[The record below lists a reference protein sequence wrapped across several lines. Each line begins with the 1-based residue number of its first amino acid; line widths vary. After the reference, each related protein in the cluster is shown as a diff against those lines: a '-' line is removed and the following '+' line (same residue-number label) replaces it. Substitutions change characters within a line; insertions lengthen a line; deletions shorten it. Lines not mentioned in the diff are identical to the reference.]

1 MTENNKPEWFEI
13 AENDGPAQPIK
24 TRRSLPIAAVLA
36 VTLIIGVG
44 AVVAQTQEESPASAT
59 ETTTVANDQVVKA
72 TSSPAASTEAV
83 ATPQQSALANPN
95 IAKLPTGGE
104 HEGEDGDHDGRGK
117 HGPRPPHEEDGENH
131 FESDND

>member
-36 VTLIIGVG
+36 VALIIGVG

-131 FESDND
+131 FESDNN

>member
-44 AVVAQTQEESPASAT
+44 AVVAQTQEESPASAP

-72 TSSPAASTEAV
+72 TSSPAASAEAV

-117 HGPRPPHEEDGENH
+117 HGPRPPHEDGENH

>member
-36 VTLIIGVG
+36 VALIIGVG

-72 TSSPAASTEAV
+72 TSSPAASAEAV

>member
-36 VTLIIGVG
+36 VALIIGVG

-72 TSSPAASTEAV
+72 TSSPTASAEAV

-95 IAKLPTGGE
+95 IAKLPTGRE

>member
-36 VTLIIGVG
+36 VALIIGVG

-72 TSSPAASTEAV
+72 TSSPAASAEAV

-117 HGPRPPHEEDGENH
+117 HGPRPPHEEDGEDH

>member
-36 VTLIIGVG
+36 VALIIGVG

-72 TSSPAASTEAV
+72 TSSPAASAEAV

-131 FESDND
+131 FEPDND

>member
-72 TSSPAASTEAV
+72 TSSPAASAEAV

-104 HEGEDGDHDGRGK
+104 HEGEDGVHDGRGK

>member
-36 VTLIIGVG
+36 VALIIGVG

-59 ETTTVANDQVVKA
+59 ETTTVANDHVVKA
-72 TSSPAASTEAV
+72 TSSPAASAEAV

-131 FESDND
+131 FEPDND

>member
-36 VTLIIGVG
+36 VALIIGVG

>member
-72 TSSPAASTEAV
+72 TSSPAASAEAV

>member
-36 VTLIIGVG
+36 VALIIGVG

-59 ETTTVANDQVVKA
+59 ETTTVANDQVVNT
-72 TSSPAASTEAV
+72 TSSPAASAEAV